1 MHPDL
6 MIAMSKSHHDDLL
19 RDAAAAQ
26 LAAPMPPRRASR
38 LRTRPQP
45 WRTCSVAT
53 PISGVRGAPHANPT
67 E

>member
-6 MIAMSKSHHDDLL
+6 MIAMSKSHLDDRL

-26 LAAPMPPRRASR
+26 RAAGTPPRRASR
-38 LRTRPQP
+38 LRTQLQS
-45 WRTCSVAT
+45 WRARSVAT